1 MVEMKHS
8 VAESAL
14 QRLNKERK
22 AYEDEL
28 AILRG
33 KLAAMDGDEDK
44 YKRKLIEDQI
54 KETCEV
60 LEVVEKQVEKFSY
73 SQGEK

>member
-1 MVEMKHS
+1 MEMKHS
-8 VAESAL
+8 VAENAL
-14 QRLNKERK
+14 QRLNKEKR

-28 AILRG
+28 VTLRG
-33 KLAAMDGDEDK
+33 KLAAMDEDSDK

-54 KETCEV
+54 RETSKA
-60 LEVVEKQVEKFSY
+60 LEVVEKQVLKFSD